1 MPVRTGS
8 YSSSSNADGFELHDR
23 PSRTPTFSRSGLAS
37 PNLLCRVSDLS
48 ALRPRLGGVVKRNA
62 LIAATL
68 AALSAPPAGA
78 TGITL
83 ENVQITS
90 YQLGAAAGDQPRLPA
105 ALGQAVDKIGI
116 PNEETRPMMPKAV
129 PAEPVGVYNQTT
141 GAFFLKNTNTPGTT
155 HPNGVNFVLF
165 DGSVRF

>member
-1 MPVRTGS
+1 M
-8 YSSSSNADGFELHDR
+8 
-23 PSRTPTFSRSGLAS
+23 
-37 PNLLCRVSDLS
+37 
-48 ALRPRLGGVVKRNA
+48 KRNA

-105 ALGQAVDKIGI
+105 ALGQAVGDKIGI

-129 PAEPVGVYNQTT
+129 PTEPVGVYNQTT
-141 GAFFLKNTNTPGTT
+141 GAFFLKNTNTPGAT

-165 DGSVRF
+165 DGSVRLVNPSRTAPPTGLSATPALQAPSLSPVGKPGAFAPGRR